1 MKRKKS
7 STKFLRALCG
17 ALDPDDG
24 IDPRLRARGS
34 PPRRGDRKARQLCA
48 QVAETLG
55 DVLAGQSGDD
65 VLRSL
70 YVLSVVP
77 APNVGRLLVT
87 VAPLPGAGEGLDPA
101 RVIERLQHASAR
113 LRCAVTAA
121 ITRRRVP
128 VLDYRFALPVRPA
141 GGASAC

>member
-1 MKRKKS
+1 MKRKES

-17 ALDPDDG
+17 AVDPDDG
-24 IDPRLRARGS
+24 IDPRERPRGS
-34 PPRRGDRKARQLCA
+34 RPRRPDRKARQLCA

-55 DVLAGQSGDD
+55 DVLAGQIGDD

-70 YVLSVVP
+70 YIMSVVP

-101 RVIERLQHASAR
+101 RVIEQLERASAR
-113 LRCAVTAA
+113 LRCAVASA
-121 ITRRRVP
+121 ITRRRAP
-128 VLDYRFALPVRPA
+128 VLAYRFALPARPA
-141 GGASAC
+141 GGAGD